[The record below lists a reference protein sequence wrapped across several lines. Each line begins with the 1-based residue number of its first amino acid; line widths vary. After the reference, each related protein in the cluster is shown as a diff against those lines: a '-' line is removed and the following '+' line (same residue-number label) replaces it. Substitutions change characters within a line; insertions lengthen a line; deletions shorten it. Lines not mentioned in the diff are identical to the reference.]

1 MKKEVKILVL
11 YALFL
16 IFISIFPNFKKE
28 VKNFDE
34 FQNYV
39 ESNFNLPN
47 EIDEEN
53 NQYQEVGDE
62 NNVRYKVLS
71 VTDGDTFRI
80 DYKGVSTPVR
90 MIGID
95 TPEVNHP
102 SEPVQCYGK
111 EASDKT
117 KELLT
122 GQEVVLEQDV
132 SETDRYGRI
141 LAYVWLNGELINE
154 KLVKEGYAFSSSY
167 PPDVKYQ
174 ERFNEAEK
182 YARTNNLGLWA
193 DDTCDGD
200 VYKTTTQESEN

>member
-53 NQYQEVGDE
+53 NQYPEVGEE

-80 DYKGVSTPVR
+80 DYRGVSTPVR

-117 KELLT
+117 KEVLA

>member
-53 NQYQEVGDE
+53 NQYPEVGEE

-117 KELLT
+117 KEVLA

>member
-34 FQNYV
+34 FQDYV

-53 NQYQEVGDE
+53 NQYPEVGEE

-80 DYKGVSTPVR
+80 NYKGVSTPVR

-117 KELLT
+117 KEVLA

-182 YARTNNLGLWA
+182 YARTNNLGLWS

-200 VYKTTTQESEN
+200 VYKNTTQESEN